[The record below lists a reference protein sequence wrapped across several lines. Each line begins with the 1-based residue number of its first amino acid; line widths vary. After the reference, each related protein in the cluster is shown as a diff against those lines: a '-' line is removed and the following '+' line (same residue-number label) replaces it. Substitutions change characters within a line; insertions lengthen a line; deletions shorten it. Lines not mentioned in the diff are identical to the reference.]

1 MKMEEDLRGRHRLED
16 MLNIDV
22 QLLCQEFNFL
32 VRLLQQNP
40 ANENLLRL
48 CISLSNQLEEKCQKF
63 ENLLKSFAETVEA
76 VVQGNLDPNIPDFH
90 ILDS

>member
-1 MKMEEDLRGRHRLED
+1 MKMEEDLRGSHRLED
-16 MLNIDV
+16 LLNIDV

-40 ANENLLRL
+40 TNKNLLRL
-48 CISLSNQLEEKCQKF
+48 FISSVNKLEEKCRTV

-76 VVQGNLDPNIPDFH
+76 ITQGIIDPNVP
-90 ILDS
+90 ILD